1 MTFARA
7 AERLPVLEAIGVTKA
22 FHGRPALTDVT
33 LALRPREI
41 VGLLGPNGAGKTTT
55 LSILATLLRPDA
67 GRVLVCG
74 RPAVRGRRRLRG
86 VIGLV
91 PQSLALYPTLGSAQ
105 NVRYFARMQGLGRRE
120 AAAAC
125 ARVLADVGLAERARD
140 ATSSLSGGMQRRLNL
155 ACGIV
160 HRPAVLLLDEPTVGV
175 DLESRAQIL
184 RLVRRLRDE
193 GSAVIYSTHY
203 MEEAEQICDR
213 VLLMDHGR
221 LIADGTVEQLIALAG
236 GRPRMT
242 LTWRGALPG
251 GWWRRLAGVH
261 ELSGADEE
269 TRATLEMASMAQ
281 VGPVLEEARAA
292 GAVVVDFGVHSPTL
306 ADAFVSLTG
315 RHLRDHLDA

>member
-1 MTFARA
+1 MTLARPLEQPA
-7 AERLPVLEAIGVTKA
+7 VLEAIGVAKA
-22 FHGRPALTDVT
+22 FHGRPVLTDVS
-33 LALRPREI
+33 LALRPGEI

-55 LSILATLLRPDA
+55 LSILATLLLPDA

-74 RPAVRGRRRLRG
+74 RSAATERRRLRG

-91 PQSLALYPTLGSAQ
+91 PQSLALYPTLDPTQ

-125 ARVLADVGLAERARD
+125 ARVLADVDLVERARD
-140 ATSSLSGGMQRRLNL
+140 ATASLSGGMQRRLNL

-175 DLESRAQIL
+175 DLASRAQIL

-213 VLLMDHGR
+213 VLLIDQGR
-221 LIADGTVEQLIALAG
+221 LIADGSVEQLIALAG

-242 LTWRGALPG
+242 LSWRGTLPRD
-251 GWWRRLAGVH
+251 WWRRLAGVRA
-261 ELSGADEE
+261 LAGAAEDA
-269 TRATLEMASMAQ
+269 RATLEMASVAQ
-281 VGPVLEEARAA
+281 VGPLLDEARAR
-292 GAVVVDFGVHSPTL
+292 GAAVVDFSVHSPTL

-315 RHLRDHLDA
+315 RRLHDHLDA